1 MQTLLND
8 FSIFFTAIWNYVIQ
22 IYNWIINSIVGE
34 LIIFTV
40 IISLFFFIIY
50 KFNEMKN

>member
-1 MQTLLND
+1 MQNLLND
-8 FSIFFTAIWNYVIQ
+8 FSIFFNSIWGYIITV
-22 IYNWIINSIVGE
+22 YNWIINSVLGE

-50 KFNEMKN
+50 KFIELKG